1 MSAKQTRETSDD
13 KSPIAETIERVAAN
27 LSVTTDPV
35 VIVGVNR
42 KVNIGNYENIDV
54 YTGLAL
60 PVPGA
65 SVERMDQL
73 REMVEQVADE
83 GIKIAAGETYKR
95 YVSIKALA
103 SGETQ

>member
-1 MSAKQTRETSDD
+1 MSAKQTRETTDD
-13 KSPIAETIERVAAN
+13 NSPIGETIERLVTNIA
-27 LSVTTDPV
+27 VTTDPV

-60 PVPGA
+60 PLPGA

-73 REMVEQVADE
+73 RALVEEMVEE

-95 YVSIKALA
+95 YASIKELA
-103 SGETQ
+103 SGQTQ

>member
-1 MSAKQTRETSDD
+1 MANQSRNTTDD
-13 KSPIAETIERVAAN
+13 ESPIAETIERVVSQI
-27 LSVTTDPV
+27 SVTTDPV

-65 SVERMDQL
+65 SVERMEEL
-73 REMVEQVADE
+73 RGLVELIADE

-95 YVSIKALA
+95 YAAIKELA
-103 SGETQ
+103 SGQTQ